1 MTATYNRAAF
11 DISASTM
18 KQLRMFCR
26 EQAYN
31 GFMIYY
37 LWQQDWQKI

>member
-1 MTATYNRAAF
+1 MTTSHNGVAF

-18 KQLRMFCR
+18 KQLRMFCC

-37 LWQQDWQKI
+37 LWQQD